1 MFRTAVIV
9 ALASLASATA
19 GRAQEQSHTLADG
32 RVVTAPAAATD
43 ICALRLEHDDDR
55 YAYFASFQ
63 CRDVDAPIAG
73 NGFFGIGRQHGET
86 SPREYLHQ
94 VTGVFWPDETFEQR
108 DARIRAAT
116 LEFGGGKHQFLCLG
130 GEDPSTGI
138 AEASC
143 VLDQPRTQLIVSA
156 ESDTVEHA
164 YVVMLMFLTRT
175 AIR

>member
-1 MFRTAVIV
+1 MFRIAFIV
-9 ALASLASATA
+9 ALAALASATA

-32 RVVTAPAAATD
+32 RVVTTPAAATD
-43 ICALRLEHDDDR
+43 ICALRMEDDDR
-55 YAYFASFQ
+55 YAYIGSFQ
-63 CRDVDAPIAG
+63 CRDHDTPTAG
-73 NGFFGIGRQHGET
+73 DGFFGIGRQPGET

-94 VTGVFWPDETFEQR
+94 VTGMFWPDETFEQR
-108 DARIRAAT
+108 DARVLEST

-138 AEASC
+138 SEASC
-143 VLDQPRTQLIVSA
+143 VLDQPRTQMIVSA

-164 YVVMLMFLTRT
+164 YVVMLMFLTRV